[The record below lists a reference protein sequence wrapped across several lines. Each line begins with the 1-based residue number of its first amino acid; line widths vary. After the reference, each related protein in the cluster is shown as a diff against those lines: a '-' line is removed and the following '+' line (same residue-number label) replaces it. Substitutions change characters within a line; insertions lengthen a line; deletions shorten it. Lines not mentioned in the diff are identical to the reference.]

1 MLWDVIKILWNAFEN
16 LAQAYLADVTR
27 PGSFFLHAWSN
38 QVYGRLA
45 SVLEVYH
52 DLKVETA
59 IVLLATA
66 AARGRRARLAETAR
80 LTWSRAD
87 GTWQR
92 EEKLVERKG

>member
-1 MLWDVIKILWNAFEN
+1 M
-16 LAQAYLADVTR
+16 
-27 PGSFFLHAWSN
+27 
-38 QVYGRLA
+38 YGRLA

-80 LTWSRAD
+80 LT
-87 GTWQR
+87 
-92 EEKLVERKG
+92 